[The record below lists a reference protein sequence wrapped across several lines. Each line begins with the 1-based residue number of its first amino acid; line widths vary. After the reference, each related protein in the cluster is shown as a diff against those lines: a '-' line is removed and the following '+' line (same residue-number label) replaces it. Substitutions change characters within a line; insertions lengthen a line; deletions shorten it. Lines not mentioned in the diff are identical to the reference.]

1 MSGRGATI
9 QVTKKGAIM
18 PVERTMRSYRTTET
32 EKALGRTS
40 KHILIGYLKSVK
52 DAVSDAEVVLVE
64 SEKEREKKIA
74 EAKAEVEAWNTKFRD
89 LSAKII
95 RAELSKNRKA
105 LSVPSGPSQW
115 EERSSL
121 ESLSI
126 SVASK
131 EHQKE
136 LEKLFKQQPSHD
148 VYWGAELIPSYRY
161 HYYGHTTLKMLGNW
175 SDNIDALIADLESR
189 TNPDVYTAQVMEIR
203 YKVEQVLSRF
213 SLTPAVRRTIKSKK
227 TATKK

>member
-1 MSGRGATI
+1 
-9 QVTKKGAIM
+9 M

-40 KHILIGYLKSVK
+40 KHVLIGYLKSVK
-52 DAVSDAEVVLVE
+52 DAVSDAGVALAE

-74 EAKAEVEAWNTKFRD
+74 EARAEVEAWNTKFRN
-89 LSAKII
+89 LSAKIV
-95 RAELSKNRKA
+95 RAELSKNKKA
-105 LSVPSGPSQW
+105 LSVPSGPRPW
-115 EERSSL
+115 EERSPL
-121 ESLSI
+121 DFLSI

-136 LEKLFKQQPSHD
+136 LKKLFREQPSHD

-161 HYYGHTTLKMLGNW
+161 GYYENTTPKMLGNW

-189 TNPDVYTAQVMEIR
+189 ANPDVYTAQIMEIR
-203 YKVEQVLSRF
+203 HRVELVLSRF
-213 SLTPAVRRTIKSKK
+213 SLTPQVRKTIRKK
-227 TATKK
+227 KETK

>member
-1 MSGRGATI
+1 
-9 QVTKKGAIM
+9 M

-52 DAVSDAEVVLVE
+52 EAVSDAEVALAE

-74 EAKAEVEAWNTKFRD
+74 EAKAEVEAWNTKFRN

-95 RAELSKNRKA
+95 RAELSKNKEA
-105 LSVPSGPSQW
+105 LSVPSGPRQW
-115 EERSSL
+115 EETRPL
-121 ESLSI
+121 DFLSI

-136 LEKLFKQQPSHD
+136 LKKLLKEQPSHE
-148 VYWGAELIPSYRY
+148 VYWGAELIAYYSYG
-161 HYYGHTTLKMLGNW
+161 YYENTTPKMLGKW
-175 SDNIDALIADLESR
+175 SENIDALVADLESR
-189 TNPDVYTAQVMEIR
+189 TNPDVYTAQIMEIR

-213 SLTPAVRRTIKSKK
+213 SLTPQVRKTISRKK
-227 TATKK
+227 ETK